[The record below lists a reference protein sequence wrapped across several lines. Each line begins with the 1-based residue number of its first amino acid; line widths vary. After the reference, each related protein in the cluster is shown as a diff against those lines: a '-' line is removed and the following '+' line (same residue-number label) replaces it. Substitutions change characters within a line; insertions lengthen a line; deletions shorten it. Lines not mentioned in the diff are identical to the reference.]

1 MKTQLAQRLIPKRST
16 WSRRFV
22 SVTQKTLSAPQQ
34 TRMLLVN
41 SRPSDSNFYLLEQHQ
56 HQQQQL
62 RGMVIGSQHKAND
75 ADDAAATSSSAVKVT
90 VTESG
95 SSTPQSSNQDASSL
109 IITDACWNRIR
120 ELMVKKQK
128 QSNGDKNDLY
138 LRVFVDAGGCSGF
151 SYNFEMD
158 TAEHLEDDDVIFSPE
173 HMSQDAAAVIDDSLR
188 PRVVV
193 DPESLQLMKG
203 ATLDYVTE
211 LIKSSF
217 EIRDNPLSESA
228 CGCGSSFA
236 LKNFSANPAVD

>member
-1 MKTQLAQRLIPKRST
+1 MMKAQLVQRLIPKRPT

-22 SVTQKTLSAPQQ
+22 SVTQSTSSAPQS
-34 TRMLLVN
+34 TRMLLLKN
-41 SRPSDSNFYLLEQHQ
+41 RPYNLNFQQ
-56 HQQQQL
+56 QKQQQQQQL
-62 RGMVIGSQHKAND
+62 RGMVIVSQHKAND
-75 ADDAAATSSSAVKVT
+75 AATSSSAVKVT

-95 SSTPQSSNQDASSL
+95 SATPQSNSQDAAL
-109 IITDACWNRIR
+109 IITDSCWNRIR
-120 ELMVKKQK
+120 ELMIKKQQ
-128 QSNGDKNDLY
+128 QSSQCEEQPDLY

-158 TAEHLEDDDVIFSPE
+158 TAKNLEEDDVIFSQE
-173 HMSQDAAAVIDDSLR
+173 NVNQDAASDADPFR

-193 DPESLQLMKG
+193 DPESLELMKG

-236 LKNFSANPAVD
+236 LKNFAANPAVD